1 MNKRS
6 LLIIFLTVFI
16 DMLGFGIVIPLLPL
30 YAEKFGA
37 NAAVIGWLLA
47 SYLIAQALCAPMLG
61 RLSDRIGRRPVLI
74 AALVGSA
81 VSFTL
86 LGAAKTLA
94 WLFVAR
100 VLGGVTGG
108 SISAAKS
115 YIADVTTPENRAK
128 GMGVLGAGIGLGYVL
143 GPAIGGVLMV
153 HEPALPYFL
162 AAGLALANSLSA
174 LVFLPA
180 PPRAAKRDTAT
191 NELSALA
198 YAGRAFRHPR
208 LGHCLWI
215 VFFTTLSFSL
225 FTGTFALLGQHR
237 FAFTPRKIGLLMSF
251 IGLMAAIVQG
261 GLIGPLVKRFG
272 ELRLVATGALMF
284 AASMALL
291 PAAHSLWTMLA
302 ALALLGL
309 GNGLNGPAILALI
322 SHEAAA
328 DEQGRLLGFE
338 QSLESIARILGL
350 VIGGWL
356 FAQMEWVPYAFGA
369 VLMTVGC
376 ALAALQIA
384 HRKAASPA

>member
-1 MNKRS
+1 MKHF
-6 LLIIFLTVFI
+6 LMILATLMILI
-16 DMLGFGIVIPLLPL
+16 P
-30 YAEKFGA
+30 
-37 NAAVIGWLLA
+37 
-47 SYLIAQALCAPMLG
+47 SAQAQIFEAVTSVSLAIAPEFPEPNSEVRARIITYSFDL
-61 RLSDRIGRRPVLI
+61 DRASVEWVLNGRR
-74 AALVGSA
+74 
-81 VSFTL
+81 
-86 LGAAKTLA
+86 
-94 WLFVAR
+94 
-100 VLGGVTGG
+100 
-108 SISAAKS
+108 
-115 YIADVTTPENRAK
+115 
-128 GMGVLGAGIGLGYVL
+128 LGAGIGLGYVL

-180 PPRAAKRDTAT
+180 PPRAAKRDAAT
-191 NELSALA
+191 DELSALA

-215 VFFTTLSFSL
+215 VFFTTLTFSL

-251 IGLMAAIVQG
+251 IGLMAAMVQG

-350 VIGGWL
+350 VVGGWL

-376 ALAALQIA
+376 ALAVLQIA
-384 HRKAASPA
+384 HRKTASPA